1 MRICMKR
8 ILSVLLILFV
18 VAACSSNKD
27 KEYFESASAKYKAND
42 FSGAVMGYQKL
53 LNEYPDSKY
62 AQDSYFAIA
71 GIYQMSKIPNLSKG
85 ESAQKAIEY
94 FQKFYKQFPNSDR
107 TPKALFLIGFIRAND
122 LQEYD
127 SAKIAYNEFL
137 NKYPQNELAASV
149 KMELENLGRTPDE
162 IIEQKQTVS
171 K

>member
-1 MRICMKR
+1 MRR
-8 ILSVLLILFV
+8 ILSLLFIVIVFT
-18 VAACSSNKD
+18 ACSSNKD
-27 KEYFESASAKYKAND
+27 KEYYDSASAKYKAND
-42 FSGAVMGYQKL
+42 YSGAVTEYERI

-62 AQDSYFAIA
+62 AEDSYFAIA
-71 GIYQMSKIPNLSKG
+71 GIYQMSKIPNLSKT

-94 FQKFYKQFPNSDR
+94 FQKFYKQFPNSDK

-137 NKYPQNELAASV
+137 HKYPKNELASSV
-149 KMELENLGRTPDE
+149 KMELDNLGKTPDE
-162 IIEQKQTVS
+162 IIEEKQTVS